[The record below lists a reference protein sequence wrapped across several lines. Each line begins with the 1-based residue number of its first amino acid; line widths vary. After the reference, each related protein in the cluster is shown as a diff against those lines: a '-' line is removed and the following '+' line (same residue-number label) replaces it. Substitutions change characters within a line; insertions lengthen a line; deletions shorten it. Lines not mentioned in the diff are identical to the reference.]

1 MLYACTP
8 AVACIP
14 DNHRYYLRL
23 RLAPSRSC
31 FFCLSMKGQ
40 TVITAGGVIQIANR
54 CYLNQVGDE
63 TCSQVAATFS
73 AEVKIGFAP
82 PENVRGV
89 KMLPAAEKSSSLRI
103 TD

>member
-1 MLYACTP
+1 M
-8 AVACIP
+8 
-14 DNHRYYLRL
+14 
-23 RLAPSRSC
+23 
-31 FFCLSMKGQ
+31 
-40 TVITAGGVIQIANR
+40 QIANR

-103 TD
+103 ADILFSKEGTCRHLRRHCASEWNPVVQVGTD